1 MYKYWPVS
9 GLQTNL
15 FLAQRQTQLNTKTS
29 SIRGLG
35 VNDKQFFDFIFVL
48 ISNENITVFEKFER
62 LTHTNNKQFLGI
74 TFLRK
79 RKKDKKKLK
88 KKKKKDS
95 KGQQLPVTV

>member
-15 FLAQRQTQLNTKTS
+15 LLAQRQTQLNTKTS

-48 ISNENITVFEKFER
+48 ISNENITVFEKFKS
-62 LTHTNNKQFLGI
+62 LTHTISNFLESD
-74 TFLRK
+74 FLRK
-79 RKKDKKKLK
+79 RKKYKKFLFY
-88 KKKKKDS
+88 
-95 KGQQLPVTV
+95 LFF